1 MQQVK
6 DKKELS
12 REVQKRYQ
20 IQCGEPGRC
29 VAGGGGRGMGGLG
42 EERVTQ
48 SARVVERAECKSCG
62 TS

>member
-1 MQQVK
+1 M
-6 DKKELS
+6 
-12 REVQKRYQ
+12 
-20 IQCGEPGRC
+20 
-29 VAGGGGRGMGGLG
+29 AGGGGRGMGGLG